1 MEKIRTD
8 LYQAA
13 KFVLNPRKVSDVVEA
28 GGVGALGELTP
39 EWRL

>member
-13 KFVLNPRKVSDVVEA
+13 KFVLNPRKVSDV